1 MGSNKTIAKNTIFLY
16 ARMLLVMVVSLY
28 TSRVILQTLGV
39 EDFGIYNVVGGIVT
53 TLSFLTGCISSGTT
67 RFFAFYIGK
76 GDKAELNTYYKI
88 SVSCYIILSAIIL
101 VLAETVG
108 LWFLNTQMNISPDR
122 MTAANWVYQCS
133 ILSFILSMFT
143 VPHQS
148 MIVSHENMTVYAYVG
163 IAEVVAK
170 LLIVYCLLI
179 GNIDKLILYSVLN
192 SLVTLLLLLF
202 YIQYSHRKYE
212 ECRYQLYFN
221 WQKIKGFLSYST
233 WILFGALS
241 NIFKDQA
248 INILLNIY
256 FGVAIN
262 AARGVAYQINRAVV
276 QFVHN
281 FYMAVRPQIT
291 KRYAAG
297 EIQSMYS
304 LVFTSSRLC
313 YYLVFILSVPL
324 LLQMPLVLKLWLH
337 DVPDHTVL
345 FARLVLIHA
354 LIESL
359 AYPLDTS
366 ITATGNIKRFQIF
379 TGGILLFN
387 LPISYIVIK
396 LGAPAEA
403 TMCVMI
409 LLAIVA
415 HIVRM
420 FCAKAQNGISLG
432 EYSLDVLLRILLVSV
447 VSIVSLYLIFI
458 SFNFDSI
465 LGFIGFSI
473 LCVCISLLTMYFL
486 GINAHERT
494 ILQQYVKSKVIICR
508 R

>member
-1 MGSNKTIAKNTIFLY
+1 MGSNKTIAKNTIYLY

-28 TSRVILQTLGV
+28 TSRVVLQTLGV
-39 EDFGIYNVVGGIVT
+39 EDFGLYNVVGGLVA
-53 TLSFLTGCISSGTT
+53 TLSFLTGCISSGTS

-76 GDKAELNTYYKI
+76 GDKEELNTYYKI
-88 SVSCYIILSAIIL
+88 SVTCFILLSGIIL
-101 VLAETVG
+101 VIAETIG
-108 LWFLNTQMNISPDR
+108 LWFLNTQMNISADR
-122 MTAANWVYQCS
+122 MIAANWVYQCS

-163 IAEVVAK
+163 VVEVVAK

-192 SLVTLLLLLF
+192 CLITLFLLLF
-202 YIQYSHRKYE
+202 YIFYSQNKYE
-212 ECRYQLYFN
+212 ECRYKFYFN

-233 WILFGALS
+233 WIIFGALS

-248 INILLNIY
+248 INILLNIF

-276 QFVHN
+276 QFVNN

-297 EIQSMYS
+297 ETKSMFS

-313 YYLVFILSVPL
+313 YYLVFVLSVPL
-324 LLQMPLVLKLWLH
+324 LIQMPLVLQLWLH
-337 DVPDHTVL
+337 DVPEHTVL

-366 ITATGNIKRFQIF
+366 ITATGNIKRFQLL
-379 TGGILLFN
+379 TGGILLLN

-396 LGAPAEA
+396 MGAPAEA

-409 LLAIVA
+409 FLAIVA
-415 HIVRM
+415 HVVRM
-420 FCAKAQNGISLG
+420 FCARVQNGISLG
-432 EYSLDVLLRILLVSV
+432 EYSQDVLLKVFLVTV
-447 VSIVSLYLIFI
+447 VSITVLCLLYVSY
-458 SFNFDSI
+458 NFDGVI
-465 LGFIGFSI
+465 GFILFSI
-473 LCVCISLLTMYFL
+473 LCVLFSLLSMYVL
-486 GINAHERT
+486 GINVHERK
-494 ILQQYVKSKVIICR
+494 ILQQYVRSKITNLR